1 MKPLTNIE
9 SFLQRFDNFKDGE
22 IRSIEIVT
30 PINIIIT
37 LVGQDKSRDFD
48 WISMKLEFNGTDD
61 ARLLDKSKLSLID
74 MSDGINITSTNN
86 NYVFGLGSSIK
97 GLKNSSCFVSCKNIR
112 YEEGLF

>member
-22 IRSIEIVT
+22 FRSIEITT
-30 PINIIIT
+30 PLNIIVT
-37 LVGQDKSRDFD
+37 LAGQDKSRDFD

-61 ARLLDKSKLSLID
+61 ARLLDKSKLSLLD
-74 MSDGINITSTNN
+74 MSDGINITTIDNK
-86 NYVFGLGSSIK
+86 YIFGLGSSIK
-97 GLKNSSCFVSCKNIR
+97 GLKNSSCFISAKDIR